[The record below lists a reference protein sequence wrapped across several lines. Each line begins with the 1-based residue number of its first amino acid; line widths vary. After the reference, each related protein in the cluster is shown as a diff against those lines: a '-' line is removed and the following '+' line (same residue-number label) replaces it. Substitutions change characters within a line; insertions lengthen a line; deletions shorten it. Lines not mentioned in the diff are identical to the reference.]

1 MRDRW
6 HRTSRCT
13 KSHLTRNTDKSLSS
27 FKIVNPD
34 VTELNSPSLLPPSHP
49 LVASLVPLLTGQVRP
64 LVIFT
69 LSFTG
74 WAGAGAGHLQTAV
87 NWSSQDFPA
96 RSDQCFRPQQLS
108 GGHQWESVSLSEAAG
123 WAQSAQTWQHCQHLM
138 RGRGVSGWCPGPGG
152 CHSSPSCHVDTP
164 LCPAS
169 LGTGGEVWPQAW

>member
-49 LVASLVPLLTGQVRP
+49 LVSSLVPLLTGQVRP

-74 WAGAGAGHLQTAV
+74 WARAGAGHLQTAV

-96 RSDQCFRPQQLS
+96 RSDQCFRPGQLS
-108 GGHQWESVSLSEAAG
+108 SVHWASSLWLSVRP
-123 WAQSAQTWQHCQHLM
+123 SVLTW
-138 RGRGVSGWCPGPGG
+138 GRTVGPHHITPHH
-152 CHSSPSCHVDTP
+152 HSTTPQDHTP
-164 LCPAS
+164 L
-169 LGTGGEVWPQAW
+169 